1 MKVPELLRR
10 LHGDIVSEVLLS
22 MSKCIELE
30 KLLHVHLLI
39 TLENESTLRI
49 DPIKSVL

>member
-1 MKVPELLRR
+1 MKVPESLRR

-30 KLLHVHLLI
+30 KLLQVHVYI
-39 TLENESTLRI
+39 TLENESTLWLNSI
-49 DPIKSVL
+49 ESIL